1 VHSDLFTELS
11 VVLAIS
17 AVVAILMRVLKQ
29 PLIIAYIIT
38 GILVGPSIF
47 NYLKEPEAIESFG
60 KFGIALLLFIVGLGL
75 NFKAV
80 KEVGK
85 AAVFT
90 GVGQVIITT
99 LISFVITHALGYGT
113 TEALYIS
120 VAMAFSSTIIIL
132 KLLNDKKEQNKL
144 YGKISIGFLLVQ
156 DVIATLAL
164 VVASASGSGRL
175 QIDDLVILLAKAIGL
190 GVGLILASKFI
201 LRPLASFLSRSQELL
216 FLFTLS
222 WGFGIGAIFKEV
234 GFSLEIGALAA
245 GVSMAGLHYAQE
257 VASKLRPLRDFF
269 IVIFFIVLGAT
280 LNLSAISSVLGEAIL
295 LSALVL
301 VGNPIIVMTIM
312 GLMGYTKKNS
322 FKAGL
327 AVAQIS
333 EFSLIFVLLGA
344 SNGQISEKVV
354 SLVTVVALITIALS
368 SYMIIYADS
377 LFKFLEKYLTMFERR
392 KLKSEHKAKRANDAI
407 IFGYKKG
414 GSEFVKTFQ
423 SMNSNFIVIDYDPD
437 VIDIMNR
444 EGIEYLYGDV
454 NDAELLDELDLSK
467 LKIAIITVTNFS
479 TNTFLLHQLNR
490 SNPSCVVICHS
501 ENINEAAELY
511 TLGASYVMLP
521 HYIGSEKISAFIKKS
536 GYKKSEYKKFHDKH
550 VAYIRSHF
558 ITDNNNSSEI

>member
-1 VHSDLFTELS
+1 MHDDLFTQLS
-11 VVLAIS
+11 VVLALAAGVS
-17 AVVAILMRVLKQ
+17 VLMRVFRQ
-29 PLIIAYIIT
+29 PLIIGYIAT
-38 GILVGPSIF
+38 GIIVGPAAF
-47 NYLKEPEAIESFG
+47 NYLSDPEAIESFG

-75 NFKAV
+75 NYKAV

-99 LISFVITHALGYGT
+99 LISYAISTALGYGV
-113 TEALYIS
+113 TESIYIA

-164 VVASASGSGRL
+164 VIASASGSGSL
-175 QIDDLVILLAKAIGL
+175 QADDLLLLLVKAIGL
-190 GVGLILASKFI
+190 SFGLFLVTRYI
-201 LRPLASFLSRSQELL
+201 LRPMTTFLSRTQELL
-216 FLFTLS
+216 FLFTLA
-222 WGFGIGAIFKEV
+222 WGFAIGALFKWA

-245 GVSMAGLHYAQE
+245 GVSMAGMHYAQD

-269 IVIFFIVLGAT
+269 VVIFFIVLGAS
-280 LNLSAISSVLGEAIL
+280 LEISAIRDVLWQAVG

-301 VGNPIIVMTIM
+301 IGNPIIVMTIM
-312 GLMGYTKKNS
+312 GLMGYTKKTS

-333 EFSLIFVLLGA
+333 EFSLIFVLLGS
-344 SNGQISEKVV
+344 SNGQVSDNVV
-354 SLVTVVALITIALS
+354 SLVTVVALITIAIS

-377 LFKFLEKYLTMFERR
+377 LFTFLQRYLTLFERR
-392 KLKSEHKAKRANDAI
+392 KVKNERISKRAYEAI
-407 IFGYKKG
+407 LFGYKKG
-414 GSEFVKTFQ
+414 GSEFVKTFK
-423 SMNSNFIVIDYDPD
+423 SMNTRFIVIDYDPD
-437 VIDIMNR
+437 VIDVMNR
-444 EGIEYLYGDV
+444 DEIDYLYGDA
-454 NDAELLDELDLSK
+454 NDGELLEELDLSK
-467 LKIAIITVTNFS
+467 LKIVVVTMTDFQ
-479 TNTFLLHQLNR
+479 TNTYILQLIDR
-490 SNPSCVVICHS
+490 VNPACVVICHS
-501 ENINEAAELY
+501 ENINHAAELY

-550 VAYIRSHF
+550 IAYIKSHF
-558 ITDNNNSSEI
+558 STESTQQQ